1 MAKKPSTIQLIL
13 AQLLKDRYKTYTIRE
28 LARTINKD
36 YKNVYE
42 ALKAH
47 PESIRKRTIGHSAEI
62 QFAPHITSELIAAEL
77 TRVKAITKKLNLLV
91 QDINNLD
98 EPLCPIIL
106 FGSYAKDNEHKNSD
120 IDICIIHN
128 NEKEAQRIELN
139 LSIHPNIEIHTFH
152 YSEFI
157 RMMIDNTFNV
167 GHEIARTGIPLRN
180 IESYYKVLQDGWKTS
195 GTSETKHE

>member
-1 MAKKPSTIQLIL
+1 MVNKPSTIQTIL
-13 AQLLKDRYKTYTIRE
+13 AQLLKDKYKTYTIRE

-47 PESIRKRTIGHSAEI
+47 PESIHKRTIGHSAEI
-62 QFAPHITSELIAAEL
+62 QFTPHITSELIIAEL
-77 TRVKAITKKLNLLV
+77 TRVETITQKLHLLV

-106 FGSYAKDNEHKNSD
+106 FGSYAKNNEHKNSD

-139 LSIHPNIEIHTFH
+139 LSIHPNIEIHIFH

-157 RMMIDNTFNV
+157 RMIDSKQFNV
-167 GHEIARTGIPLRN
+167 AQEIVKDGIPLSN
-180 IESYYKVLQDGWKTS
+180 IEMYYQVIRHGW
-195 GTSETKHE
+195 ETT